1 MLQSMIHRVLAEYGV
16 QKQNIVEVG
25 TWVIII
31 GSLVLSVILYNIFR
45 QLLKRLAL
53 RISLANRKYSWLK
66 VFV

>member
-53 RISLANRKYSWLK
+53 RISLANSSL
-66 VFV
+66 

>member
-1 MLQSMIHRVLAEYGV
+1 MLRSMIHSALAEYGV

-45 QLLKRLAL
+45 QLLKRMAT
-53 RISLANRKYSWLK
+53 SPYTPWC
-66 VFV
+66 